1 MKNSILIVDDC
12 KENLENVQELLE
24 LEGYEVMAT
33 TDPMNAYVMALTWY
47 PSLIISDINMKGM
60 TGMELMHLLS
70 LNTETREIPFI
81 FHTAHSEQAMIQQG
95 LQLGASDYIIMPSCI
110 SRLYDSIKQTLA
122 T

>member
-1 MKNSILIVDDC
+1 MRNAILLVDDC
-12 KENLENVQELLE
+12 KENLENVHELLE

-33 TDPMNAYVMALTWY
+33 TDPQRAYLIALTSY
-47 PSLIISDINMKGM
+47 PALIISDINMKGM
-60 TGMELMHLLS
+60 TGLELIHLLR
-70 LNTETREIPFI
+70 LKKETREIPFI
-81 FHTAHSEQAMIQQG
+81 FHTAHSELAMIQLG